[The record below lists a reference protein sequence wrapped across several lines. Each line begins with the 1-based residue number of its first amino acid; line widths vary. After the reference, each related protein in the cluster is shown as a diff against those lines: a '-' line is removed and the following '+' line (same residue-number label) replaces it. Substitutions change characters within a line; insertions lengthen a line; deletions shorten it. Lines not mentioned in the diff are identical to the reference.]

1 MEKRN
6 VVYLVLIAS
15 LILLVINLYLIGL
28 ENIFSLKILSP
39 LSNLLIIIAM
49 LLTIREI
56 NKNKTNI
63 D

>member
-6 VVYLVLIAS
+6 LVYLVLIAS

-56 NKNKTNI
+56 NKNKTG
-63 D
+63 

>member
-6 VVYLVLIAS
+6 LVYLVLIAS